1 MDAQP
6 FEIFG
11 NSHLVTLLLILAA
24 AFLFPLFI
32 KNSDLSNKVLIAKVL
47 GFSVITLELTKPFI
61 WHYWMDFPWIKLIPI
76 HMCNLSTLFIGIFLL
91 TEKRIFF
98 EVSFF
103 WGIGGGINALITPD
117 IPKTFP
123 DPQFILFFIGH
134 GLLIIAIAYACI
146 ALKNR
151 PTLSSVKNGIYVS
164 LSILPII
171 YVVNM
176 LLGPPANYWY
186 LGTKPIGES
195 ILDFFPEPPL
205 HIPLL
210 IIIGAVLFFIIYSP
224 YWIYDKFKR
233 EDVG

>member
-1 MDAQP
+1 MNAQP

-11 NSHLVTLLLILAA
+11 ESHLVTLLLILAL
-24 AFLFPLFI
+24 AFLLPLFI
-32 KNSDLSNKVLIAKVL
+32 KNSYLSSKALIAKVL
-47 GFSVITLELTKPFI
+47 GFSAITLELIKPFI

-151 PTLSSVKNGIYVS
+151 PTLSSVKNLS
-164 LSILPII
+164 LI
-171 YVVNM
+171 
-176 LLGPPANYWY
+176 
-186 LGTKPIGES
+186 
-195 ILDFFPEPPL
+195 
-205 HIPLL
+205 HI
-210 IIIGAVLFFIIYSP
+210 
-224 YWIYDKFKR
+224 
-233 EDVG
+233 

>member
-11 NSHLVTLLLILAA
+11 ESHIVTLLLILAL
-24 AFLFPLFI
+24 AFLLPLFI
-32 KNSDLSNKVLIAKVL
+32 KNNDLSNKVLIAKVL
-47 GFSVITLELTKPFI
+47 GFSAITLELIKPFI
-61 WHYWMDFPWIKLIPI
+61 WHYWMEFPWIKLVPI

-103 WGIGGGINALITPD
+103 WGIGGGINALVTPD

-123 DPQFILFFIGH
+123 DPQFVLFFIGH

-151 PTLSSVKNGIYVS
+151 PTLASVKNGI
-164 LSILPII
+164 
-171 YVVNM
+171 
-176 LLGPPANYWY
+176 
-186 LGTKPIGES
+186 
-195 ILDFFPEPPL
+195 
-205 HIPLL
+205 
-210 IIIGAVLFFIIYSP
+210 
-224 YWIYDKFKR
+224 
-233 EDVG
+233 

>member
-1 MDAQP
+1 MNAQP

-11 NSHLVTLLLILAA
+11 ESHLVTLLLIFAVALLLPF
-24 AFLFPLFI
+24 FL
-32 KNSDLSNKVLIAKVL
+32 KNSDLVNKVLIAKVL
-47 GFSVITLELTKPFI
+47 GVSAITLELIKPFI
-61 WHYWMDFPWIKLIPI
+61 WHYGLDFPWIKLIPI

-176 LLGPPANYWY
+176 LLGPPANYWDHNCVQ
-186 LGTKPIGES
+186 G
-195 ILDFFPEPPL
+195 
-205 HIPLL
+205 
-210 IIIGAVLFFIIYSP
+210 
-224 YWIYDKFKR
+224 R
-233 EDVG
+233 

>member
-11 NSHLVTLLLILAA
+11 ESHIVTLLLILAL
-24 AFLFPLFI
+24 AFLLPLFI
-32 KNSDLSNKVLIAKVL
+32 KNNDLSNKV
-47 GFSVITLELTKPFI
+47 
-61 WHYWMDFPWIKLIPI
+61 
-76 HMCNLSTLFIGIFLL
+76 LL

-123 DPQFILFFIGH
+123 DPQYILFFIGH

-151 PTLSSVKNGIYVS
+151 PTLASVKNGIYVS

-233 EDVG
+233 KDVG

>member
-11 NSHLVTLLLILAA
+11 EPHLITLLLIMAS
-24 AFLFPLFI
+24 AFLLPLI
-32 KNSDLSNKVLIAKVL
+32 IRNSDKNNKIFVAKVL
-47 GFSVITLELTKPFI
+47 GFTAITLELTKPFI
-61 WHYWMDFPWIKLIPI
+61 WHYGLDFPWVRLIPI

-103 WGIGGGINALITPD
+103 WGIGGGFNALLTPD

-134 GLLIIAIAYACI
+134 GLLIIAIAYACL

-164 LSILPII
+164 ILILPII
-171 YVVNM
+171 YIVNM
-176 LLGPPANYWY
+176 ILGSPANYWY

-195 ILDFFPEPPL
+195 ILDLFPEPPL

-210 IIIGAVLFFIIYSP
+210 IIVGVILFFIIYSP
-224 YWIYDKFKR
+224 YWIYDSFKKK
-233 EDVG
+233 DVG